1 MTTAEQSGHPSEAE
15 LPQLAQTL
23 VKVADALV
31 DDYDVVD
38 LLHHLVDSCMQL
50 LGASEAGI
58 LLTDQR
64 GDLQVVA
71 TSSESSRLLEVF
83 QRQRAEGPC
92 MDAMRQGEPVSSPDL
107 RDEDRWPPFV
117 EFALDAG
124 IMAVDAVPMRLRGTS
139 LGGLN
144 LFHREVGGLTAADL
158 RLAQALA
165 DLATVGVLHQRNSML
180 AEQLQSAL
188 NSRIVIE
195 QAKGI
200 IAERHQVDF
209 DTAFA
214 RLRKYAR
221 DHNLRLSDAALW
233 VVRRQ
238 IDLKDLQT

>member
-1 MTTAEQSGHPSEAE
+1 
-15 LPQLAQTL
+15 
-23 VKVADALV
+23 
-31 DDYDVVD
+31 
-38 LLHHLVDSCMQL
+38 
-50 LGASEAGI
+50 
-58 LLTDQR
+58 
-64 GDLQVVA
+64 
-71 TSSESSRLLEVF
+71 
-83 QRQRAEGPC
+83 
-92 MDAMRQGEPVSSPDL
+92 MDAMRQSEPVTSSDL
-107 RDEDRWPPFV
+107 RDEKRWPHFA

-124 IMAVDAVPMRLRGTS
+124 FAAVDAVPMRLRGTS
-139 LGGLN
+139 IGGLN
-144 LFHREVGGLTAADL
+144 LFHREPGGLAAGDL

-209 DTAFA
+209 DVAFA

-238 IDLKDLQT
+238 IELRDPQT